1 MQEDK
6 KKFNIFD
13 DKRLYEKVVKEQ
25 RIQRVDRN
33 MVARRQDKEN

>member
-6 KKFNIFD
+6 KNFNIFD

-33 MVARRQDKEN
+33 MVARRQDKEI